1 MLKDKVLKLVEESLA
16 KRPWLFLLNLSVGHN
31 NHIQIV
37 LDGDMPVSVKDC
49 VEISQE
55 IEKEL
60 DRDSEDFSLDVGSVE
75 ATSPL
80 TFPRQFKK
88 NIGRK
93 LSVKTKD
100 NQYKADLISADEEE
114 IELRWKTREPKPIG
128 KGKHTVT
135 KQVKLNYN
143 EIEEA
148 KVVIIFN

>member
-1 MLKDKVLKLVEESLA
+1 MLKDKVLKLVEHSLA
-16 KRPWLFLLNLSVGHN
+16 KRPWLFLLELDVRQSNQ
-31 NHIQIV
+31 IRIV
-37 LDGDMPVSVKDC
+37 LDGDKPVSVKDC
-49 VEISQE
+49 VEVSRE

-60 DRDSEDFSLDVGSVE
+60 DQDLEDFSLDVGSVGV
-75 ATSPL
+75 TSPL

-93 LSVKTKD
+93 LSVRTKD
-100 NQYKADLISADEEE
+100 NKYKADLISADENE
-114 IELRWKTREPKPIG
+114 IELQWKAREPKPVG

-135 KQVKLNYN
+135 KQMKLNYN